1 MHPVQCS
8 SQRGN
13 CSGICAI
20 VLPKRIAFGPCC
32 SNSDWCHCSSSSCCC
47 CCSSF
52 SEGGGGGNSV
62 AARLDDTKCLNTSN
76 GISSTLMSKNFS
88 GWNILKHDH
97 KQKQNGQCSHV
108 DQQLQQ
114 HEIFK
119 AQQYQE
125 PRTVQKQQYQIKN
138 RMHWVFRLQ
147 HLENGGECSGCYLGE
162 RETHFEFEG
171 IRTPNLRVKS
181 SVLCLLS
188 YKPNSPAN
196 LFARILFCWPRAES
210 RSLAFGR
217 ARQSGSAVPSL
228 WHGALPEASG
238 ASPAIAERARHAQN
252 RKEASRMRTGTEY
265 ISVARERIEL
275 TTTRL

>member
-1 MHPVQCS
+1 MHPVQRS

-13 CSGICAI
+13 CSSICAI
-20 VLPKRIAFGPCC
+20 VLPKRIAFGSCC
-32 SNSDWCHCSSSSCCC
+32 SSSDWCHCCSSERSSCGAGA
-47 CCSSF
+47 SGSV
-52 SEGGGGGNSV
+52 GGGRNSV
-62 AARLDDTKCLNTSN
+62 AARLNDTKCLNTSN

-188 YKPNSPAN
+188 YKPIRSIR
-196 LFARILFCWPRAES
+196 FDSVFCATAPRRRGA
-210 RSLAFGR
+210 SLRERGR
-217 ARQSGSAVPSL
+217 ARCLRFGMAEPS
-228 WHGALPEASG
+228 H
-238 ASPAIAERARHAQN
+238 ARQYCCS
-252 RKEASRMRTGTEY
+252 K
-265 ISVARERIEL
+265 REN
-275 TTTRL
+275 